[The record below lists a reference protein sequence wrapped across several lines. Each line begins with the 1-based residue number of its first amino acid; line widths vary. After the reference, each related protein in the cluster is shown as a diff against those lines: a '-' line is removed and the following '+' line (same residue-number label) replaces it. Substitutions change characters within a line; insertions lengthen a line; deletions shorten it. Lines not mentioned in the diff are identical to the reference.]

1 MRLLLLSAGAASMYC
16 GSCMRDNALASALIR
31 RGHEVTLLPF
41 YTPTLTDEEN
51 VSRQERVFFGGI
63 SVFLEQHLALF
74 RHTPRLLDRLW
85 DAPRVIKA
93 FSSGSIAVDPK
104 ILGAMTVSTLK
115 GEQGHQRKEIAKLIE
130 FVRQEPAPDV
140 VNIPYTLLISLA
152 QPLKLALNGVPIVIT
167 LQGEDLFLDGLPEP
181 YRSEAMDLI
190 RARITDVDLFVAVSE
205 YYAGYMQ
212 DYLRIPSEK
221 MRVAPLGISLPA
233 NLDPAPLRREPFTIG
248 YFARIAPEKGLH
260 LLAEAYVIM
269 RRELGLP
276 PSRLRAAGYKGPD
289 QQAYFDGIA
298 RTLEAAGLAGEFEY
312 AGAPDR
318 AGKFAFLRTLDVF
331 CVPSPYHEPKG
342 LYLLEAMAAGVPVV
356 IPGHGALPE
365 IVDQTGG
372 GFGTTTGRG
381 DARDFAQ
388 ALTTVWRN
396 PDLALQWGGKGYR
409 SVREHF
415 TLEQMAERVEAV
427 YGEAAGISV
436 AGRPHRPYPKTS
448 VTVTRSAPFGA

>member
-16 GSCMRDNALASALIR
+16 GSCMRDNALASALIK

-63 SVFLEQHLALF
+63 SVFLEQHVALF

-93 FSSGSIAVDPK
+93 FSSGSIAVDPR
-104 ILGAMTVSTLK
+104 ILGAMTVSTLR
-115 GEQGHQRKEIAKLIE
+115 GEQGHQRKEIAKLID
-130 FVRQEPAPDV
+130 FVRQEPRPDV

-152 QPLKLALNGVPIVIT
+152 QPLKQALNGVPIVIT

-181 YRSEAMDLI
+181 YRGEAMSLI
-190 RARITDVDLFVAVSE
+190 RARIADVDLFVAVSE
-205 YYAGYMQ
+205 YYAGFMQ
-212 DYLRIPSEK
+212 DYLRIPAEK

-233 NLDPAPLRREPFTIG
+233 HLEPAPLRREPFTIG
-248 YFARIAPEKGLH
+248 YFARVAPEKGLH
-260 LLAEAYVIM
+260 VLAEAYIIM

-276 PSRLRAAGYKGPD
+276 PSRLRAAGYRGPD
-289 QQAYFDGIA
+289 QQGYFDGIVRA
-298 RTLEAAGLAGEFEY
+298 LEAAGLSGEFEY

-318 AGKFAFLRTLDVF
+318 AGKFAFLQTLDVF

-356 IPGHGALPE
+356 VPSHGALPE
-365 IVDQTGG
+365 IINVTDAGICTPQ
-372 GFGTTTGRG
+372 GRG

-388 ALTTVWRN
+388 ALLSVWKQPEAAARHGRNGYATVR
-396 PDLALQWGGKGYR
+396 K
-409 SVREHF
+409 EF

-427 YGEAAGISV
+427 YGEAAGTSV
-436 AGRPHRPYPKTS
+436 PGRPHQPYPKVSATL
-448 VTVTRSAPFGA
+448 TKSAPFGA

>member
-16 GSCMRDNALASALIR
+16 GSCMRDNALASALIK

-51 VSRQERVFFGGI
+51 VSRQQRVFFGGI

-115 GEQGHQRKEIAKLIE
+115 GEQGHQRKEIAKLID
-130 FVRQEPAPDV
+130 FVRDEPRPDV

-152 QPLKLALNGVPIVIT
+152 RPLKQALNGVPIVIT

-181 YRSEAMDLI
+181 YRGEAMNLI
-190 RARITDVDLFVAVSE
+190 RARIADVDLFVAVSE
-205 YYAGYMQ
+205 YYAGFMQ
-212 DYLRIPSEK
+212 DYLRNPAGK

-233 NLDPAPLRREPFTIG
+233 NLDPAALRREPFTIG
-248 YFARIAPEKGLH
+248 YFARVAPEKGLH
-260 LLAEAYVIM
+260 ILTETYIIM

-276 PSRLRAAGYKGPD
+276 PSRLRVAGYKGPD
-289 QQAYFDGIA
+289 QQAYFDGIV
-298 RTLEAAGLAGEFEY
+298 RKLETAGLAGEFEY

-318 AGKFAFLRTLDVF
+318 AGKFEFLRTLDVF

-356 IPGHGALPE
+356 VPAHGALPE
-365 IVDQTGG
+365 IINVTDGG
-372 GFGTTTGRG
+372 LGSRG
-381 DARDFAQ
+381 DARDFAH
-388 ALTTVWRN
+388 ALLAVWNNPEAAARWGRNGFAAVRKQFTV
-396 PDLALQWGGKGYR
+396 
-409 SVREHF
+409 
-415 TLEQMAERVEAV
+415 EQMAERVEAV
-427 YGEAAGISV
+427 YGEAAGVSV
-436 AGRPHRPYPKTS
+436 PGRPHQPYPKCDVS
-448 VTVTRSAPFGA
+448 LVKSAPFGA